1 MFDLDQIIDTENGRI
16 SGRLYTDPVLYEAE
30 LEEVFGRTWVFLAHD
45 SMLPRTG
52 SYVQNYIGEDPV
64 VVVRQKDGSVVAF
77 LNQCRH
83 RGMRICRADRG
94 TAKSFMCSFHG
105 WAYGLDGALLSVPHR
120 EDTYPDSFDPAQLG
134 AVKVPRLANYKG
146 FIFGTWDA
154 DAPEFEDYLG
164 DAAWYLDGYID
175 RWPGGMEAIAVH
187 KWVLPA
193 NWKFNVEQPTG
204 DGQHAEISHISAIEA
219 LKSGGSSFDRASRR
233 PVPEGRQWQSTYGH
247 GGSWVGA
254 PGREIA
260 NASPA
265 LVAWE
270 REHADAVAE
279 HMGDTRERRGH
290 ANIFPNFMLL
300 GNGTFRVTHPRGTD
314 EMEIW
319 AWTFVPREAPDE
331 VKEAVRLDV
340 LRTFSPS
347 GMFEQDD
354 AENWEEMQRILR
366 GTKARKQGY
375 TYDMR
380 RVPATRDPDYPGV
393 STAHVYSDNSVL
405 AMYDFYRDL
414 VSGTP
419 WNEIS
424 ARRTVAATGKEQ

>member
-1 MFDLDQIIDTENGRI
+1 M
-16 SGRLYTDPVLYEAE
+16 
-30 LEEVFGRTWVFLAHD
+30 FGRTWVFLAHD

-219 LKSGGSSFDRASRR
+219 LKSGGSSFDRRRGVRCRRAGSGRAPMATAARGWGLRAGRSRTRR
-233 PVPEGRQWQSTYGH
+233 PPWWPGSGSTRTPSPNTWATR
-247 GGSWVGA
+247 GSGA
-254 PGREIA
+254 GTPTS
-260 NASPA
+260 SP
-265 LVAWE
+265 
-270 REHADAVAE
+270 
-279 HMGDTRERRGH
+279 TSCCS
-290 ANIFPNFMLL
+290 
-300 GNGTFRVTHPRGTD
+300 GT
-314 EMEIW
+314 
-319 AWTFVPREAPDE
+319 A
-331 VKEAVRLDV
+331 
-340 LRTFSPS
+340 PS
-347 GMFEQDD
+347 G
-354 AENWEEMQRILR
+354 
-366 GTKARKQGY
+366 
-375 TYDMR
+375 
-380 RVPATRDPDYPGV
+380 
-393 STAHVYSDNSVL
+393 
-405 AMYDFYRDL
+405 
-414 VSGTP
+414 
-419 WNEIS
+419 
-424 ARRTVAATGKEQ
+424 